1 MRHILARANVE
12 ILRQF
17 AWSKTLL
24 AFDYDGTL
32 APIVDDPARARMR
45 PPTRALFRNVA
56 RRYPCAVI
64 SGRSREDIRRHL
76 VGVEVAEVIGNH
88 GIDPAQYDGP
98 LLRRVRGWTAKLER
112 ELGGLRGVVIED
124 KVVSIAVHY
133 RQSREK
139 RRAAVEILRAAQSLG
154 KVRVIRGKL
163 VFNLLPE
170 GAPHKGMALQT
181 ARDRL
186 GCDTAIYIGDD
197 EADEDVFALDE
208 PGRLLGIRVEESAA
222 SHAAYFL
229 RDQEEVDDLL
239 SVLLSCRAA
248 ADRGR
253 VTSRAPRHAD

>member
-1 MRHILARANVE
+1 MRHILARANVD

-17 AWSKTLL
+17 AWSRVLL

-45 PPTRALFRNVA
+45 SRTRALFRDVA
-56 RRYPCAVI
+56 RRYPCVII
-64 SGRSREDIRRHL
+64 SGRSQVDIRRHL

-98 LLRRVRGWTAKLER
+98 LSRRVRGWTAKLER
-112 ELGGLRGVVIED
+112 ELAGLRGVVIED

-139 RRAAVEILRAAQSLG
+139 RRAAVEILRAAQGLG
-154 KVRVIRGKL
+154 KVRIIRGKL

-170 GAPHKGMALQT
+170 GAPHKGMALQA

-186 GCDTAIYIGDD
+186 GCDTAIYVGDD

-208 PGRLLGIRVEESAA
+208 PGRLLGLRVEDSAT
-222 SHAAYFL
+222 SHAGYFL

-239 SVLLSCRAA
+239 SVLLSCRATV
-248 ADRGR
+248 DRGH
-253 VTSRAPRHAD
+253 TSPATRHAG